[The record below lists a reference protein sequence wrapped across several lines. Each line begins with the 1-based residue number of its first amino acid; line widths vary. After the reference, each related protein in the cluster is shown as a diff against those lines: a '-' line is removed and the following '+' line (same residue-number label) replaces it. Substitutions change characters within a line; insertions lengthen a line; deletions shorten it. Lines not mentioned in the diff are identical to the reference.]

1 MLRLNFRPPKK
12 NLNRKTR
19 EFAELFEIYLLKA
32 IRSMSIDVGCRSC
45 VIRTT
50 FQSEIVYELFEA
62 QNADFLRIMSLK
74 NIYEILTKKCV
85 HWFSKNL
92 SSGCIS
98 ASPLCLIQNK
108 TEATVHFPYAPMLNS
123 DETIARGRTILFY
136 SSQYKFIIQL
146 EKKQRLKNNQQQP
159 FLTIRAEL

>member
-32 IRSMSIDVGCRSC
+32 IRSMSLDVGCRSC

-98 ASPLCLIQNK
+98 ASPLCNMIGSFFPPSNSCIK
-108 TEATVHFPYAPMLNS
+108 TLPSSPTELSASFEKNCNGGKKDKLVCLFHRPSSNFY
-123 DETIARGRTILFY
+123 TIGGGA
-136 SSQYKFIIQL
+136 
-146 EKKQRLKNNQQQP
+146 
-159 FLTIRAEL
+159 

>member
-85 HWFSKNL
+85 H
-92 SSGCIS
+92 
-98 ASPLCLIQNK
+98 
-108 TEATVHFPYAPMLNS
+108 
-123 DETIARGRTILFY
+123 
-136 SSQYKFIIQL
+136 
-146 EKKQRLKNNQQQP
+146 
-159 FLTIRAEL
+159 